1 MFHKAKFKNF
11 YCGCYPMDS
20 FSDSNA
26 IRLEMNNRKLKNTYE
41 LIQNRNWKD
50 WKQGNKD
57 YITHRKYGCLQ
68 RKPKTTNRNIIE
80 INDSLVRLFTK
91 S

>member
-1 MFHKAKFKNF
+1 
-11 YCGCYPMDS
+11 MDS

-26 IRLEMNNRKLKNTYE
+26 IRLEMNNRKLKNIYE

-57 YITHRKYGCLQ
+57 YIT
-68 RKPKTTNRNIIE
+68 IE
-80 INDSLVRLFTK
+80 NVVVNKENLREQTEILLKLMRV
-91 S
+91 

>member
-1 MFHKAKFKNF
+1 MFHKAKLKNF
-11 YCGCYPMDS
+11 WCICYPMDS

-26 IRLEMNNRKLKNTYE
+26 IRLEMNNRKLKNICE

-57 YITHRKYGCLQ
+57 YITHIKYGCQQ
-68 RKPKTTNRNIIE
+68 RKPKRTNRNTIE
-80 INDSLVRLFTK
+80 INERT
-91 S
+91 